1 MGSVKLKG
9 RITSLLRLGPGPIL
23 ILPTRRDLFLNGT
36 ILGTTRWEVEK
47 RFDEERQVYNE
58 DIIEKLV
65 DV

>member
-1 MGSVKLKG
+1 MRS
-9 RITSLLRLGPGPIL
+9 GPGTIL